1 MRRITPLFI
10 CVALLLVTLTGC
22 IEYSE
27 RYRTSPLHRVAVIGA
42 SVTAGFKLTTPPI
55 KGDLGAY
62 PINMKHIVEGMI
74 SVPHEEVA
82 YFGKLA
88 FFARPDANGAV
99 LIDEL
104 IAYEPSLVVAIDVL
118 FWYAYGG
125 TRNATDPVQYRKEKF
140 ERGLALLEKIDAP
153 IILGNLPD
161 MHKAVGTM
169 LSARQ
174 VPSVETIHALNIR
187 VREWAKDNPNVFLVD
202 LHRVVTNLMNDA
214 QIQVFGHT
222 WPAGSQSTLLQ
233 ADLLHPTFE
242 GTVGISLLIAEA
254 LGGAGLETNL
264 GVLMDNAAA
273 EARKQAHR

>member
-1 MRRITPLFI
+1 
-10 CVALLLVTLTGC
+10 
-22 IEYSE
+22 
-27 RYRTSPLHRVAVIGA
+27 
-42 SVTAGFKLTTPPI
+42 
-55 KGDLGAY
+55 
-62 PINMKHIVEGMI
+62 
-74 SVPHEEVA
+74 
-82 YFGKLA
+82 
-88 FFARPDANGAV
+88 
-99 LIDEL
+99 
-104 IAYEPSLVVAIDVL
+104 LVVAIDFL

-125 TRNATDPVQYRKEKF
+125 TRNATDSVQYRNEKF

-161 MHKAVGTM
+161 MHKAVGMM

-187 VREWAKDNPNVFLVD
+187 VREWAKDKPNVFLVD

-214 QIQVFGHT
+214 QIQVFGYT

-254 LGGAGLETNL
+254 LGGAGLETDL
-264 GVLMDNAAA
+264 RVLMDNAAA
-273 EARKQAHR
+273 EARKQANR

>member
-1 MRRITPLFI
+1 MRNTTSTLIFI
-10 CVALLLVTLTGC
+10 CLIFIGIGC
-22 IEYSE
+22 SY
-27 RYRTSPLHRVAVIGA
+27 TSISHPLSRVAVTGA
-42 SVTAGFKLTTPPI
+42 SVTAGFGLTTPPI
-55 KGDLGAY
+55 KGDLGAH

-88 FFARPDANGAV
+88 FFARPDANGEV
-99 LIDEL
+99 LIDQL
-104 IAYEPSLVVAIDVL
+104 VAYDPSLVVAIDFL

-125 TRNATDPVQYRKEKF
+125 TRNATDPAQYRTEKF

-161 MHKAVGTM
+161 MHKALGGM

-174 VPSVETIHALNIR
+174 VPSVATIHALNIR
-187 VREWAKDNPNVFLVD
+187 LRKWAKDKPNVFLVD
-202 LHRVVTNLMNDA
+202 SHRVVTNLMNDA

-222 WPAGSQSTLLQ
+222 WPAGSQSRLLQ
-233 ADLLHPTFE
+233 PDMLHPTFE

-254 LGGAGLETNL
+254 LGGAGLQTDL
-264 GVLMDNAAA
+264 HVLMDNAAA
-273 EARKQAHR
+273 EARKQANR